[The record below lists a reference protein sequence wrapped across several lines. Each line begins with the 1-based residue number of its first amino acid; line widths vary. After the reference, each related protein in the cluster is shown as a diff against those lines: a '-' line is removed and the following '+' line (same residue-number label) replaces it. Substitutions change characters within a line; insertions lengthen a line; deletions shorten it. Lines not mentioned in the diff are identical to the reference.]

1 MRQRKDFTRLEG
13 KKSARLVII
22 ATEGTDTEPIY
33 FEAVKADLCS
43 SNVHVEV
50 LRRSDGN
57 SSPENV
63 YHQLQM
69 FKDEY
74 NIADDDELWVVVD
87 RDKWTEKMLS
97 EVALYCHQDNNLKLC
112 VSNPCFELWLLLH
125 LEDITSYSSE
135 ELQQLRE
142 NRKITKNGPTW
153 LKHKMRQILG
163 SYSES
168 NYDAYRLL
176 PTIDTAI
183 IRAAML
189 DVNFFDRWPQDIGTR
204 VYLLARSIM
213 NRNGDTIGSHTTT
226 TGHH

>member
-1 MRQRKDFTRLEG
+1 MRQRKDFTRSEG

-22 ATEGTDTEPIY
+22 ATEGTDTEPVY

-50 LRRSDGN
+50 LKREEGGSN
-57 SSPENV
+57 PENV
-63 YHQLQM
+63 YYQLQI

-87 RDKWTEKMLS
+87 RDKQSWTEKMLS
-97 EVALYCHQDNNLKLC
+97 EIALYCHQGKNLRFC

-125 LEDITSYSSE
+125 LEDVASYSPD

-142 NRKITKNGPTW
+142 NRKTTKTGPTW
-153 LKHKMRQILG
+153 LKRKMRQLLG

-168 NYDAYRLL
+168 NYDVSRIL
-176 PTIDTAI
+176 PTIDAAI
-183 IRAAML
+183 DRAVKL
-189 DVNFFDRWPQDIGTR
+189 DVNPTDRWPQDIGTR
-204 VYLLARSIM
+204 VYLLVRSIM
-213 NRNGDTIGSHTTT
+213 GRNQN
-226 TGHH
+226 

>member
-1 MRQRKDFTRLEG
+1 MRQRKDFTRSEG

-33 FEAVKADLCS
+33 FEAVKANLCS

-50 LRRSDGN
+50 LERTEGGSN
-57 SSPENV
+57 PENV
-63 YHQLQM
+63 YHQLQS

-74 NIADDDELWVVVD
+74 NIEDDDELWVVVD

-97 EVALYCHQDNNLKLC
+97 EVALYCHQDSNLKFC

-125 LEDITSYSSE
+125 LDDITSYSPE

-142 NRKITKNGPTW
+142 NRRITKTGPTW
-153 LKHKMRQILG
+153 LKHKMRQLLG

-168 NYDAYRLL
+168 NYDVYRIL

-183 IRAAML
+183 VRAVTL
-189 DVNFFDRWPQDIGTR
+189 DVNPTDRWPQDIGTR
-204 VYLLARSIM
+204 VYLLVRSIM
-213 NRNGDTIGSHTTT
+213 GKNQI
-226 TGHH
+226 

>member
-1 MRQRKDFTRLEG
+1 MRQRKDFTRSEG

-33 FEAVKADLCS
+33 FEAVKADFCS

-50 LRRSDGN
+50 LRRTDGN

-63 YHQLQM
+63 YHQLRM

-87 RDKWTEKMLS
+87 RDKWKEKMLS
-97 EVALYCHQDNNLKLC
+97 DVALHCHQDSNLMFC

-125 LEDITSYSSE
+125 LEDVASYSE
-135 ELQQLRE
+135 DELQQLRE
-142 NRKITKNGPTW
+142 NSKINKTGSTW
-153 LKHKMRQILG
+153 LKHKMRQLLG

-168 NYDAYRLL
+168 KYDVYRLL
-176 PTIDTAI
+176 PTIDAAI
-183 IRAAML
+183 DRAVKL
-189 DVNFFDRWPQDIGTR
+189 DVNPTDRWPQDIGTR
-204 VYLLARSIM
+204 VYLLVKSI
-213 NRNGDTIGSHTTT
+213 IG
-226 TGHH
+226 

>member
-1 MRQRKDFTRLEG
+1 MRQRKDFTRSEG

-22 ATEGTDTEPIY
+22 ATEGTDTERIY

-50 LRRSDGN
+50 LRRADGS

-63 YHQLQM
+63 YLQLQK
-69 FKDEY
+69 FKNEY

-87 RDKWTEKMLS
+87 RDKQTWTAKMLS
-97 EVALYCHQDNNLKLC
+97 EVARYCHQDSNLRFC

-125 LEDITSYSSE
+125 LEDVASYSPD

-142 NRKITKNGPTW
+142 NCKIKKTSPTW
-153 LKHKMRQILG
+153 LKRKMRQLLG

-168 NYDAYRLL
+168 NYDVSRLL

-183 IRAAML
+183 DRAEAL
-189 DVNFFDRWPQDIGTR
+189 DVSPADRWPQDIGTR
-204 VYLLARSIM
+204 VYLLVRSIM
-213 NRNGDTIGSHTTT
+213 EKDK
-226 TGHH
+226 